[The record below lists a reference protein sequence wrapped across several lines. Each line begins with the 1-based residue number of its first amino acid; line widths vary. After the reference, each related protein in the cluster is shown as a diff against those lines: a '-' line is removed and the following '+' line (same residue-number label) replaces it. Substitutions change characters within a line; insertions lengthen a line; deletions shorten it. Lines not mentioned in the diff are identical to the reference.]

1 MLLRI
6 QSGDI
11 EINVWPIQRVVRG
24 SFHEG
29 HQRFGQTSGTQCM
42 CNALYSVGYSIIKKV
57 CQWTTLDM
65 DCIFIAGNSLHS
77 TLGFRSQLFS
87 VSEHTG
93 SRLLKL
99 EAGLMTRSQR

>member
-11 EINVWPIQRVVRG
+11 ETNAGPIQRVVRG

-42 CNALYSVGYSIIKKV
+42 CNA
-57 CQWTTLDM
+57 
-65 DCIFIAGNSLHS
+65 
-77 TLGFRSQLFS
+77 
-87 VSEHTG
+87 
-93 SRLLKL
+93 
-99 EAGLMTRSQR
+99 